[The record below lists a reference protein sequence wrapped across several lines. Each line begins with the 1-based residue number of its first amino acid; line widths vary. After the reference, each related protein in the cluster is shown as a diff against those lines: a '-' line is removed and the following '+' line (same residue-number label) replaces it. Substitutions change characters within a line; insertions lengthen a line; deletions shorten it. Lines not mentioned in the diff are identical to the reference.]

1 MTDHDALAADLS
13 AFGVRLAAAG
23 YGWEAII
30 TREGPTGEETVAHL
44 TTANPDAAGVRVIGD
59 AGLRDRLRMAVGP
72 VIGDHIGG
80 DYPEVPMTVLYRFQS
95 ALVDAVLAALTG
107 DTPESDHG

>member
-1 MTDHDALAADLS
+1 MTDHDALAALLDAMEKSVADHEHDVAGRMVPCDLR
-13 AFGVRLAAAG
+13 ATWNELR
-23 YGWEAII
+23 
-30 TREGPTGEETVAHL
+30 H
-44 TTANPDAAGVRVIGD
+44 AAGVRVTGD
-59 AGLRDRLRMAVGP
+59 AGLRDRLLMAVGP

-107 DTPESDHG
+107 DTPEAHP